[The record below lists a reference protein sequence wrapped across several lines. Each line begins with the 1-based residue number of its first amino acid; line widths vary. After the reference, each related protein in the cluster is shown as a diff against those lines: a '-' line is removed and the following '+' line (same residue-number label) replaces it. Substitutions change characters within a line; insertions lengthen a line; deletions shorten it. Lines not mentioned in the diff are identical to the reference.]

1 MEQEKTIGY
10 LESIF
15 SAISINRLAET
26 LKQFAQETTTTTE
39 KTQGEVLNEFV
50 TILIRNL
57 SYKEFKRIAPYL
69 FIYPGTPQ
77 KVKIEVNL
85 ISTSKQDYDYLNEN
99 IEQLLK
105 KGEAKN
111 GKY

>member
-26 LKQFAQETTTTTE
+26 LKQFAQEATITTE
-39 KTQGEVLNEFV
+39 KPQGEVLNEFV

-57 SYKEFKRIAPYL
+57 SYQEFKRIAPYFFTYSGAL
-69 FIYPGTPQ
+69 Q
-77 KVKIEVNL
+77 KGKIKVSL
-85 ISTSKQDYDYLNEN
+85 INTSKQDYDYLRDN